1 MYNQPDELRGL
12 NGRPGTWWDRMQEWG
27 GMLTLVS
34 GVYLVAYLLWLALH
48 QDEPLPVVNA
58 ISYLLFR
65 LLTVS
70 AAWRVSAHAALDKRG
85 RRGWKLIALA
95 FLSLLIDDA
104 SRLSNEITG
113 GANPLT
119 SSTALLSLSFY
130 FVLFAGL
137 LHLSSPLRNRE
148 ERVRYWLDLGIVMI
162 GGGTVLWYFVVSPA
176 SILTGSTVFAT
187 ALSLARPVGDLVI
200 LFGSTS
206 LLLAGEGG
214 GSRRVYGLLTAG
226 LLLFFAADLGYGHLS
241 LLHIYRPGN
250 WVDGLWMIAGFLVLV
265 SSRCQLRELSRHH
278 QPDGS
283 VAHQTQRGL
292 SMLPHLSVAAGYAL
306 LIFVTYRQ
314 WSDPLGG
321 LVVGAVA
328 LTAMVTARQVAAVRE
343 QAREQQR
350 FRSLVQHSSDVVT
363 IINRDLSVV
372 YESPSVSLV
381 LGYEPARLAGTDFTE
396 LLHPEDRTRAV
407 AFFSDLLKQP
417 GAAIGIEWR
426 LRHRDDSW
434 LHAES
439 ICTNLLDDEAVRGL
453 VVNTRD
459 VTGRKKAEERLQ
471 HDAFHDVLTGL
482 PNRALFKEHL
492 RVAIGRVCRS
502 SQYMYAVLFLDLD
515 RFKNVNDSLGHS
527 FGDRLLVAISERLQA
542 SVRLVDVVARLGGDE
557 FAVLLDGI
565 EDANDAV
572 HVAGR
577 VQKALQ
583 EPVEIGDRHEVFA
596 TTSIG
601 IALSN
606 SEYSEP
612 EDVLRDAD
620 TAMYRAKARG
630 RACHEVFDKF
640 MHARAVALL
649 RLENDLRRAVEREE
663 FEVYYQPIVSLKEEE
678 QISGFEA
685 LVRWHHPER
694 GIVPPTDFISVAED
708 TGLIIHIG
716 RWVLRESCRQ
726 MRRWQQQYPGH
737 CSLMLSVN
745 LSGKQFMQADLVEQ
759 IQAVLE
765 ETEFDPRC
773 LQLEITESVVIEN
786 TEVVTSMLVRLRELG
801 IQLTMDDFG
810 TGYSSLSYLHK
821 FPIDVLKIDRSFISQ
836 AGAEGR
842 SEIVPTI
849 IMLARNMGMK
859 VVAEGVETDE
869 QLAHLNEL
877 DCAYGQG
884 YLFSRP
890 VDAHTAEELI
900 SNRMSVRGDSAEA
913 EEAA

>member
-1 MYNQPDELRGL
+1 MENKPVDSQSTTR
-12 NGRPGTWWDRMQEWG
+12 DRLEEWG
-27 GMLTLVS
+27 GTLTLTF
-34 GVYLVAYLLWLALH
+34 GLYLLVYLVWLML
-48 QDEPLPVVNA
+48 QRDESPAIVNA
-58 ISYLLFR
+58 VSYLLFR
-65 LLTVS
+65 LVTVA
-70 AAWRVSAHAALDKRG
+70 AAWRVSAHPALNKRG

-95 FLSLLIDDA
+95 FLCLLIDDA
-104 SRLSNEITG
+104 SRLSNELMG

-137 LHLSSPLRNRE
+137 LFLSSPLRNRE
-148 ERVRYWLDLGIVMI
+148 ERLRYWLDLGIVMV
-162 GGGTVLWYFVVSPA
+162 GGGTVLWFFVVSPT
-176 SILTGSTVFAT
+176 SIVTGSSHFAT
-187 ALSLARPVGDLVI
+187 ALSLARPVGDLAI
-200 LFGSTS
+200 LFGSTT

-226 LLLFFAADLGYGHLS
+226 ILLFFAADLSYGHLS
-241 LLHIYRPGN
+241 LLNIYRPGG
-250 WVDGLWMIAGFLVLV
+250 WVDGLWMVAGYLVLV
-265 SSRCQLRELSRHH
+265 SSHCQFRELSRPR
-278 QPDGS
+278 QPESSTPG
-283 VAHQTQRGL
+283 HTRRGM
-292 SMLPHLSVAAGYAL
+292 SMLPYLFVAAGYAL
-306 LIFVTYRQ
+306 LIFVTYRN
-314 WSDPLGG
+314 WSNPFGG

-328 LTAMVTARQVAAVRE
+328 LTAMVTVRQIASVRE
-343 QAREQQR
+343 QARVQQR
-350 FRSLVQHSSDVVT
+350 FRSLVQHSSDIVT
-363 IINRDLSVV
+363 IINRNLSVV
-372 YESPSVSLV
+372 YESPSVSRV
-381 LGYEPARLAGTDFTE
+381 LGYEAEQLLGTDFTHM
-396 LLHPEDRTRAV
+396 LHPEDRTRAV
-407 AFFSDLLKQP
+407 ALFSDLLKQP
-417 GAAIGIEWR
+417 NDAVNIEWR
-426 LRHRDDSW
+426 FGHRDGSW

-439 ICTNLLDDEAVRGL
+439 VCTNLINDDAVRGM

-459 VTGRKKAEERLQ
+459 VTARKQAEERLQ
-471 HDAFHDVLTGL
+471 HDAFHDALTGL

-492 RVAIGRVCRS
+492 RVAIGRVRRS
-502 SQYMYAVLFLDLD
+502 PHYMYAVLFLDLD

-527 FGDRLLVAISERLQA
+527 FGDRLLIAISERLQN

-577 VQKALQ
+577 VQKSLQ
-583 EPVEIGDRHEVFA
+583 DPIEIGDRHEMFA

-606 SEYSEP
+606 AEYLEP

-649 RLENDLRRAVEREE
+649 QLENDLRRAVEREE
-663 FEVYYQPIVSLKEEE
+663 FEVYYQPIVSLGEGE

-694 GIVPPTDFISVAED
+694 GLVAPADFISVAED

-716 RWVLRESCRQ
+716 KWVLREACKQ
-726 MRRWQQQYPGH
+726 MRQWQSQYSASYP
-737 CSLMLSVN
+737 LILSVN

-759 IQAVLE
+759 IQEVLA
-765 ETEFDPRC
+765 ETGFDPHC

-786 TEVVTSMLVRLRELG
+786 TEIVTSMLMRIRELG

-810 TGYSSLSYLHK
+810 TGYSSLSYLHM

-836 AGAEGR
+836 AGGAVR

-859 VVAEGVETDE
+859 VVAEGVETDD
-869 QLAHLNEL
+869 QLAHLHEL

-884 YLFSRP
+884 YLFSHP
-890 VDAHTAEELI
+890 VDARSAGELL
-900 SNRMSVRGDSAEA
+900 SNGLAVRGDGIV
-913 EEAA
+913 EAA

>member
-1 MYNQPDELRGL
+1 MSNQTEDARPPRGRAGAFAGL
-12 NGRPGTWWDRMQEWG
+12 IEECG
-27 GMLTLVS
+27 GALVLAS
-34 GVYLVAYLLWLALH
+34 GLYLVAYLLWLALRP
-48 QDEPLPVVNA
+48 DESHTTGVNA
-58 ISYLLFR
+58 FSYLLFR
-65 LLTVS
+65 LATVF
-70 AAWRVSAHAALDKRG
+70 AAWRVSTHAALGGRG

-95 FLSLLIDDA
+95 FLCLLIDDA

-113 GANPLT
+113 GTNPLT
-119 SSTALLSLSFY
+119 SSTAALSLSFY
-130 FVLFAGL
+130 FILFAGL
-137 LHLSSPLRNRE
+137 LHLSSPLKGRE
-148 ERVRYWLDLGIVMI
+148 ERVRFWLDLGIVMI

-176 SILTGSTVFAT
+176 SITTGSGLFAT

-200 LFGSTS
+200 LFGCTS

-214 GSRRVYGLLTAG
+214 GGRRVYGLLTAG

-241 LLHIYRPGN
+241 LLNSYRPGG
-250 WVDGLWMIAGFLVLV
+250 WVDGLWMTAGFLVLAA
-265 SSRCQLRELSRHH
+265 SRHQLRELSSGRRPGSAAAGQTRH
-278 QPDGS
+278 
-283 VAHQTQRGL
+283 GL
-292 SMLPHLSVAAGYAL
+292 SMLPHFSIAAGYAL
-306 LIFVTYRQ
+306 LIFVTYKQ

-328 LTAMVTARQVAAVRE
+328 LTGMVTARQIAAVRE
-343 QAREQQR
+343 QSREQQR
-350 FRSLVQHSSDVVT
+350 FRSLVLHSSDVVT
-363 IINRDLSVV
+363 IVDHDLSIF
-372 YESPSVSLV
+372 YESPAVSRV

-396 LLHPEDRTRAV
+396 LVHPEDRTRAV

-417 GAAIGIEWR
+417 GAAVGVEWR
-426 LRHRDDSW
+426 LRHAGGSW

-439 ICTNLLDDEAVRGL
+439 VCTNLLEDSAVRGL

-459 VTGRKKAEERLQ
+459 VTARKRAEERLQ
-471 HDAFHDVLTGL
+471 HDAFHDALTGL

-492 RVAIGRVCRS
+492 RVAIGRVRRS
-502 SQYMYAVLFLDLD
+502 PQYMYAVLFLDLD

-527 FGDRLLVAISERLQA
+527 FGDRLLVAIAERLQS
-542 SVRLVDVVARLGGDE
+542 SVRQIDVVARLGGDE

-565 EDANDAV
+565 DDPNDAV

-577 VQKALQ
+577 VQKALR
-583 EPVEIGDRHEVFA
+583 EPVDIDDRHEVFA

-606 SEYSEP
+606 SEYAEP

-630 RACHEVFDKF
+630 RACHEVFDKL

-649 RLENDLRRAVEREE
+649 RLENDLRRAVDRGE
-663 FEVYYQPIVSLKEEE
+663 FEVYYQPIVSLKEGE

-685 LVRWHHPER
+685 LVRWRHPER
-694 GIVPPTDFISVAED
+694 GIVSPADFISVAED

-716 RWVLRESCRQ
+716 RWVLREACGQ
-726 MRRWQQQYPGH
+726 MRRWQRQYPEYR
-737 CSLMLSVN
+737 SLMLSVN

-773 LQLEITESVVIEN
+773 LQLEITESVVIDN
-786 TEVVTSMLVRLRELG
+786 TEVVTSRLVRLRELG
-801 IQLTMDDFG
+801 VQLTMDDFG

-884 YLFSRP
+884 FLFSKPLDSR
-890 VDAHTAEELI
+890 AAEELI
-900 SNRMSVRGDSAEA
+900 SSRRVGRSDGAV
-913 EEAA
+913 EAA

>member
-1 MYNQPDELRGL
+1 M
-12 NGRPGTWWDRMQEWG
+12 TS
-27 GMLTLVS
+27 VS
-34 GVYLVAYLLWLALH
+34 
-48 QDEPLPVVNA
+48 
-58 ISYLLFR
+58 
-65 LLTVS
+65 
-70 AAWRVSAHAALDKRG
+70 
-85 RRGWKLIALA
+85 
-95 FLSLLIDDA
+95 
-104 SRLSNEITG
+104 
-113 GANPLT
+113 
-119 SSTALLSLSFY
+119 
-130 FVLFAGL
+130 
-137 LHLSSPLRNRE
+137 
-148 ERVRYWLDLGIVMI
+148 RYWLDLGIVMI
-162 GGGTVLWYFVVSPA
+162 GGGTVLWFFVVSPA
-176 SILTGSTVFAT
+176 SILNGSTLFAT

-206 LLLAGEGG
+206 LLLVGESD

-241 LLHIYRPGN
+241 LLNMYRPGS
-250 WVDGLWMIAGFLVLV
+250 WVDGLWLTAGFLVLV
-265 SSRCQLRELSRHH
+265 SSQCQLRELSR
-278 QPDGS
+278 PDRPAS
-283 VAHQTQRGL
+283 SSTDQRPQGL
-292 SMLPHLSVAAGYAL
+292 SMLPYLSVAVGYCL

-314 WSDPLGG
+314 WSHPLGG
-321 LVVGAVA
+321 LVIGAVA
-328 LTAMVTARQVAAVRE
+328 LTALVTARQIAAVRA
-343 QAREQQR
+343 QVREQQR
-350 FRSLVQHSSDVVT
+350 FRSLVQHSSDIVT
-363 IINRDLSVV
+363 IVGRDLSIV
-372 YESPSVSLV
+372 YESPSAARA
-381 LGYEPARLAGTDFTE
+381 LGHEATQLLGTDFTN

-407 AFFSDLLKQP
+407 AIFSDLLKQP
-417 GAAIGIEWR
+417 AAAIGVEWR
-426 LRHRDDSW
+426 LRQLDGAW
-434 LHAES
+434 MHAES
-439 ICTNLLDDEAVRGL
+439 VCTNLLNDDAVRGL

-459 VTGRKKAEERLQ
+459 VTERKHAEERLQ
-471 HDAFHDVLTGL
+471 HDAFHDALTGL

-492 RVAIGRVCRS
+492 RVAIGRVRRS

-527 FGDRLLVAISERLQA
+527 FGDHLLVAIAERLQNT
-542 SVRLVDVVARLGGDE
+542 VRLVDVVARLGGDE

-565 EDANDAV
+565 DDANDAV

-577 VQKALQ
+577 IQKALQ
-583 EPVEIGDRHEVFA
+583 DPIEIGDRHEMFA

-606 SEYSEP
+606 SDYLEP

-649 RLENDLRRAVEREE
+649 QLENDLRRAVEREE
-663 FEVYYQPIVSLKEEE
+663 FEVYYQPIVSLRDGE

-694 GIVPPTDFISVAED
+694 GIVTPTDFISVAED

-716 RWVLRESCRQ
+716 RWVLREACRQ
-726 MRRWQQQYPGH
+726 MRQWQQQFAAEYP
-737 CSLMLSVN
+737 LILSVN

-759 IQAVLE
+759 IQEVLA
-765 ETEFDPRC
+765 ETGFDPC
-773 LQLEITESVVIEN
+773 NLQLEITESVVIEN
-786 TEVVTSMLVRLRELG
+786 TEVVTSILVRLRELG

-810 TGYSSLSYLHK
+810 TGYSSLSYLHM

-836 AGAEGR
+836 TGGTVR

-859 VVAEGVETDE
+859 VVAEGVETDD
-869 QLAHLNEL
+869 QLAHLHEL

-884 YLFSRP
+884 YLFSHP
-890 VDAHTAEELI
+890 VDARTAEGLL
-900 SNRMSVRGDSAEA
+900 SNGLANRDAHV